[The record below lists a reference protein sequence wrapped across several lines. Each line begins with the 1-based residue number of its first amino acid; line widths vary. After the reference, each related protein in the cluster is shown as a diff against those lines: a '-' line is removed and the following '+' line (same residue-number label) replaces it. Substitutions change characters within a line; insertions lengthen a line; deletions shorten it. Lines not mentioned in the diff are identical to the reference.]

1 MDMLVKMR
9 ENKGFTLVELMIVV
23 AIIGI
28 LAAVAVPFY
37 QKYIQKSRLSSL
49 VMPGIH
55 SIETNIATK
64 WSLQSTWPTYDEVN
78 GDADTTYFD
87 GTFTTTDPKKPYLT
101 ITLKNPDSSNPKFSQ
116 ALLGNTKLVLTAIVG
131 SNSTITKWQMSGGI
145 ADELGITD
153 TEGN

>member
-1 MDMLVKMR
+1 MLVKMR

-49 VMPGIH
+49 VMPGVH

-64 WSLQSTWPTYDEVN
+64 WSLQNAWPTVLTDIT
-78 GDADTTYFD
+78 GDADMTYFTPVWD
-87 GTFTTTDPKKPYLT
+87 TSVDPPTLT
-101 ITLKNPDSSNPKFSQ
+101 ITLQNSASDSSPKFSQ
-116 ALLGNTKLVLTAIVG
+116 ALLGSTTLVLTPIVG
-131 SNSTITKWQMSGGI
+131 TNSTITKWQMTGTI
-145 ADELGITD
+145 ATELGIND
-153 TEGN
+153 